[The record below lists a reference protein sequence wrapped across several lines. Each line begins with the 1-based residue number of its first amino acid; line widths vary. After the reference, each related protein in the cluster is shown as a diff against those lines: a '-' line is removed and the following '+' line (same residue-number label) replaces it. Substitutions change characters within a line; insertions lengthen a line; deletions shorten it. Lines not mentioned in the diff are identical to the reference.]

1 MNSKSVFRRAAF
13 GAFYVFTTST
23 NAYEPVTHELISI
36 QAVLSSMIFDG
47 KKLTKSA
54 IPDFDDLDLRIS
66 SSTYPNSEG
75 ATRNIALLVSFGSR
89 WEDDRS
95 LLNGTRHFF
104 NPLNGQG
111 LSTRANTFISSPDW
125 ILGDRGVPD
134 HQFTWNLA
142 RTDFLRASID
152 PDKAVRKQRWG
163 LVFQKIG
170 HVIHHIQDMAQPQ
183 HSRNDAHC
191 GGYCL
196 YLYPTAFYEAWTR
209 ENGAG
214 VVQPFINSSYPVVY
228 PSPSK
233 AINSTRDF
241 WTASGRGMADF
252 ANANFVSSGTNF
264 IGTSD
269 SIGRHPAFPLP
280 FAARFNRRSIAE
292 LQSEIPSVGI
302 AAIASECLINS
313 A

>member
-1 MNSKSVFRRAAF
+1 MNYDAVVCRAIVAVFVLSSARAD
-13 GAFYVFTTST
+13 
-23 NAYEPVTHELISI
+23 AYEPTTHTNISVA
-36 QAVLSSMIFDG
+36 AVQSSVLFDG
-47 KKLTKSA
+47 KKLARSA
-54 IPDFDDLDLRIS
+54 IPDFDGLDLGHS
-66 SSTYPNSEG
+66 SIIFKTSEDEITG
-75 ATRNIALLVSFGSR
+75 ITGLVAFGSR
-89 WEDDRS
+89 WEDDRTFT
-95 LLNGTRHFF
+95 NGVRHFF
-104 NPLNGQG
+104 NPLNGHG
-111 LSTRANTFISSPDW
+111 LTTRIITFMSSPDW
-125 ILGDRGVPD
+125 ILGDRSDPG
-134 HQFTWNLA
+134 HEFTWKQA
-142 RTDFLRASID
+142 RIDFRVASTH
-152 PDKAVRKQRWG
+152 PEKAVRLKNWG
-163 LVFQKIG
+163 LVFQKVG

-183 HSRNDAHC
+183 HPRNDAHC
-191 GGYCL
+191 GLSCGYAF
-196 YLYPTAFYEAWTR
+196 PAAFYENWTKV
-209 ENGAG
+209 NYTS
-214 VVQPFINSSYPVVY
+214 VVQPFVNSSYPVVY

-280 FAARFNRRSIAE
+280 FAARFNRRNIAE